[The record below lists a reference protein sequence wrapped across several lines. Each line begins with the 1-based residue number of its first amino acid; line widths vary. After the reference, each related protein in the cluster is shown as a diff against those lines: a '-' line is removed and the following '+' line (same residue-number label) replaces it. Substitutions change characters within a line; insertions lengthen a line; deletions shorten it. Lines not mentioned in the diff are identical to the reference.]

1 MKSTND
7 QLCFDDY
14 DIEIINKS
22 DRDVLFD
29 TISDLECGF
38 IGFSESNMPY
48 LKSPVDLIL
57 CVDTFWVAH
66 VFIINLLVNFYLH
79 SYYTSFFSNVNSRVL
94 KFTKLSQ
101 FVFK

>member
-1 MKSTND
+1 MGAEAFREYRRAYNIGDNMKSTND

-48 LKSPVDLIL
+48 LRSPVDLIL
-57 CVDTFWVAH
+57 CVDRGKTKSEFWAKYRRMYDMQQP
-66 VFIINLLVNFYLH
+66 N
-79 SYYTSFFSNVNSRVL
+79 
-94 KFTKLSQ
+94 
-101 FVFK
+101 